1 MRRVRGLFEAPEERV
16 VVVVVKRAFEG
27 GVRRLRMHAM
37 ARGGA

>member
-16 VVVVVKRAFEG
+16 VVVKRALED